1 MIAPN
6 IRYLYT
12 LHVGEQNRK
21 KNKAP
26 KPPTNDGSQTEN
38 NEISNLKSNM
48 QHTKSKEKNVRETVV
63 DNGNLSFKGKPVQTA
78 ETVQNIKVEG
88 NNSSH
93 IANREAIEDDEER
106 FSPEKENALKTLDA
120 VIQEVE
126 DSLGKPT
133 DTIFGV

>member
-1 MIAPN
+1 MK
-6 IRYLYT
+6 
-12 LHVGEQNRK
+12 VGEQNRK

-26 KPPTNDGSQTEN
+26 KPPTNDESPMEN
-38 NEISNLKSNM
+38 NDLRNIKSSK
-48 QHTKSKEKNVRETVV
+48 QHIYSQEKELRETDVE
-63 DNGNLSFKGKPVQTA
+63 NGNLSFKSKQVQTA
-78 ETVQNIKVEG
+78 KTVQNIELKV
-88 NNSSH
+88 NNLPDNG
-93 IANREAIEDDEER
+93 NRETMDDDDER